1 MNTFVFLDITE
12 VLVWINSTTIHVFVK
27 KKKETKNKKQTQ
39 KIKVSVYNVKSS
51 GYRGEI
57 AYAKD
62 YFDIDQSFFF
72 TISPLYNSY
81 LLHDALGLTGFKTD
95 SYFFFPCHATRH
107 ARNRFD

>member
-1 MNTFVFLDITE
+1 MFFV
-12 VLVWINSTTIHVFVK
+12 

-62 YFDIDQSFFF
+62 YFDIDQSFFS

-81 LLHDALGLTGFKTD
+81 LLHDAFGLTGFKTD
-95 SYFFFPCHATRH
+95 SYFLCYASRH